1 MNHSSCPSPH
11 REACRWAAW
20 GLACA
25 LGSGSAGAAAPAAG
39 AIDVQHVAVDL
50 QLDWP
55 ARQARGLAR
64 LTLATRSSTD
74 VVALDAAHLA
84 IEQVSLGD
92 GRALGFTHV
101 GGNPD
106 AGLNVQL
113 DRTYAAG
120 EALTVRVRYHTRWVN
135 HSDPEAIWGSDGS
148 GIRFFEPTATDARKR
163 RQAWTSGLP
172 QASRYWFPSPSDAS
186 DRHTS
191 ELRAT
196 VPAPLSVIA
205 SGRLLAVE
213 PQPGGAR
220 RFHWRMDHAHTS
232 QRSLWVV
239 GEYEDQPQTAAGV
252 ALHNF
257 GYPDEA
263 QAVRDSVAQLPATLR
278 FLNDLTGVRYP
289 FDSYTQVFVQD
300 LPWGHAGAGLAMQT
314 ENMIDDHG
322 THEDFQY
329 LWDGLQ
335 TESLAQQ
342 WLGGRW
348 PLCDWRQL
356 WLEKAL
362 AHHLAALYTEHRH
375 GRDEHLMWYVAAN
388 QAGALGDAANGL
400 REPVQPAA
408 AMTLDELAR
417 FAGGNTPAFR
427 GATVL
432 HGLRGLL
439 GHERWARSLRRFAAG
454 AAAGGCLHTD
464 ALQRA
469 AEAEHGKPLDAFFA
483 QWLRRSAH
491 PVFEVRTRWQGA
503 ATGGP
508 GGTLELQVH
517 QRQAA
522 AAGEDRPFY
531 FQGAIDVQVDEQVQR
546 LELQAQELN
555 RFEVSLPA
563 APRLVHLDPQAAWLK
578 ELRHAKSDEALLHQ
592 LRAARAAPVRSWA
605 AAELLARVQ
614 KVSAPGS
621 TQAAVPQQPLRHAV
635 IAALGET
642 IARPDLYWRVRF
654 QALFQLATLLT
665 PADPRQ
671 PAAVD
676 ADTTALLRR
685 VIDSEGGW
693 LRAGALRALGLSRDP
708 RHAERYRELL
718 HDASDRVVNAAAIAL
733 GRSGSALAFDA
744 LAALPARPSWKS
756 QSLISALNGLAE
768 LGDPRGREIAL
779 AAFANL
785 SAPHWMLATPVWD
798 HRLAAADTLVA
809 LGHTAPATAMALER
823 FDRALAEGEV
833 NDTFLTAQVL
843 VTLGD
848 AASQRIFP
856 ALQRQFAH
864 DPQALQAVQALQ
876 ERFAA
881 RRK

>member
-1 MNHSSCPSPH
+1 MIRPQPLLG
-11 REACRWAAW
+11 AAA
-20 GLACA
+20 GLATACA
-25 LGSGSAGAAAPAAG
+25 LAAHKPPG
-39 AIDVQHVAVDL
+39 GIDMQHVAVDL
-50 QLDWP
+50 RLDWA
-55 ARQARGLAR
+55 ARQAVATAT
-64 LTLATRSSTD
+64 LTLVPLQASASI
-74 VVALDAAHLA
+74 ALDAAQL
-84 IEQVSLGD
+84 QVTSVHDGE
-92 GRALGFTHV
+92 GRALAFVNDSARVDRHGAAPAD
-101 GGNPD
+101 GALRIALGRQAP
-106 AGLNVQL
+106 AGQP
-113 DRTYAAG
+113 
-120 EALTVRVRYHTRWVN
+120 LTLVVRYRTAWVN
-135 HSDPEAIWGSDGS
+135 HSDPQNLGGSSGRGLRFMQPGS
-148 GIRFFEPTATDARKR
+148 AEPTRR
-163 RQAWTSGLP
+163 RQVWASGEPGAVRWWLP
-172 QASRYWFPSPSDAS
+172 GHDHPADLRS
-186 DRHTS
+186 S

-196 VPAPLSVIA
+196 VPAPLQVLA
-205 SGRLLAVE
+205 GGRLVGVQHHAD
-213 PQPGGAR
+213 GMR
-220 RFHWRMDHAHTS
+220 TYHWRTETPEPHHRTTF
-232 QRSLWVV
+232 VV
-239 GEYEDQPQTAAGV
+239 GEFTPVPQHHPTV
-252 ALHNF
+252 RLLNQ

-263 QAVRDSVAQLPATLR
+263 AGVAASAVMHADALD
-278 FLNDLTGVRYP
+278 FLERLLGQP
-289 FDSYTQVFVQD
+289 FPQRGHTQVFVQD
-300 LPWGHAGAGLAMQT
+300 LPWNTPGSGLSVLS
-314 ENMIDDHG
+314 ENFVDDLG

-375 GRDEHLMWYVAAN
+375 GRDENLMWYVAAN
-388 QAGALGDAANGL
+388 QASALGDAANGL
-400 REPVQPAA
+400 REPVLPAA

-417 FAGGNTPAFR
+417 FAGGNTPTFR

-432 HGLRGLL
+432 HGLRELL

-491 PVFEVRTRWQGA
+491 PVFEVRTRWLGA

-654 QALFQLATLLT
+654 QALSQLATLLT

-856 ALQRQFAH
+856 PLQRQFAH

-876 ERFAA
+876 ERLAA